1 MTNMMVSMRKDLNKL
16 VRAKGYSI
24 AFVTGL
30 PVSKAIEMAWNILYD
45 AYTEAYDIE
54 IRYEAASEDMSIIAY
69 AEKHGLIVNLLIL
82 AGALFTNLDARVILN
97 EEEKE
102 F

>member
-1 MTNMMVSMRKDLNKL
+1 MTNMMVNMRKDLNKL

-45 AYTEAYDIE
+45 TYTEAYDIE
-54 IRYEAASEDMSIIAY
+54 IRHEAYCKDMSILDY
-69 AEKHGLIVNLLIL
+69 AEKHGLIVNLVIL
-82 AGALFTNLDARVILN
+82 AGAIFTNLDARVMLN
-97 EEEKE
+97 E
-102 F
+102 